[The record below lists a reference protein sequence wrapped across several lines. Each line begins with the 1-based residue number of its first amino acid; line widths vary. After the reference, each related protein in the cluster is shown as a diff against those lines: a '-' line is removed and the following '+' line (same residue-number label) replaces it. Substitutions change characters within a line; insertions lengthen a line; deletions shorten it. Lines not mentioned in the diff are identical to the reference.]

1 MKKIVTLIMVL
12 FTVTLTGGLY
22 RTLSHLNDVGQEVI
36 GQAHVE
42 QLPPDVPDMVFG
54 QVPGVPRY

>member
-22 RTLSHLNDVGQEVI
+22 HTFSHLNDVGQEVI
-36 GQAHVE
+36 GRAHVE
-42 QLPPDVPDMVFG
+42 QLPPEMTDMVFA
-54 QVPGVPRY
+54 QIPGVPRY